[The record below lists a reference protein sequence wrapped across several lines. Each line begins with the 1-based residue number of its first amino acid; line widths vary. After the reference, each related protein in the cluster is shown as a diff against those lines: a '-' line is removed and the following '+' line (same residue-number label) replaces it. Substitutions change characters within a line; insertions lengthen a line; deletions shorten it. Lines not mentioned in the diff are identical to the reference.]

1 MSELPNSLKHVTA
14 KCAKSK
20 AQEVLGENVK
30 NQIVQ
35 CLAAIDNAVSK
46 NRMEVTVDIHL
57 ESLAESE
64 LVKRGFK
71 VENISDQRDGD
82 FTTISW

>member
-1 MSELPNSLKHVTA
+1 MNDLPNSLKHVNA
-14 KCAKSK
+14 KWAKSK

-46 NRMEVTVDIHL
+46 NRMEVSMDIHL
-57 ESLAESE
+57 EPLAESE
-64 LVKRGFK
+64 L
-71 VENISDQRDGD
+71 IRDLRYH
-82 FTTISW
+82 FIQTKEMEI